1 MSKPCIFGKITGSI
15 HSPATHTLWH
25 ATLQIPSLKFPTSL
39 HEQQQEKDL
48 NSPDQK
54 EEFEK
59 QQKQQ
64 QHKNLLNYL
73 NT

>member
-15 HSPATHTLWH
+15 HLLSCYSHPLARNF
-25 ATLQIPSLKFPTSL
+25 AIPSLKFPTSL

-59 QQKQQ
+59 QQQ